1 MAWLKARM
9 ESIVAE
15 MHKAIR
21 DDTTRKEL
29 MFEWLNILLAV
40 VALFMTLV
48 NVATREYTLMMG
60 TFLFAVACVIN
71 ILLIKRGG
79 RLKTAAY
86 GIFYAEAMLL
96 LVFFVVSGIPN
107 GFSALWVCLI
117 PSFSLLI
124 FGRKTGTYFSILAF
138 LMLLF
143 FFWLP
148 FGRGLL
154 MYRYT
159 DEFMLRFPFFYVACF
174 MLALLVEV
182 IRAQTQKQLLE
193 SEQKYFYLY
202 RHDALTG
209 LYNRYGFNAIVDED
223 YQKGAP
229 GRVGLMILDIDDF
242 KRINDQYGHDNGDVV
257 LQGIADII
265 RSSFCDQ
272 NYYCRW
278 GGEEFTVYLHCE
290 HDYVQAAER
299 FRRRVEEAE
308 FKSGKLVMKATVS
321 VGLCVAQSM
330 ENTNVAALVNSADR
344 CLYSAKDAGKNR
356 VVSTELP

>member
-1 MAWLKARM
+1 MAWMKARM
-9 ESIVAE
+9 KSIVAG

-21 DDTTRKEL
+21 DDAMRREL
-29 MFEWLNILLAV
+29 MFEWLNILLAL

-48 NVATREYTLMMG
+48 NVATQEYTLMLG
-60 TFLFAVACVIN
+60 TLLFALACVGN

-79 RLKTAAY
+79 KPKTAAY
-86 GIFYAEAMLL
+86 GIFFAEAMLL
-96 LVFFVVSGIPN
+96 LGFFVVSGIPN

-154 MYRYT
+154 LYRYT

-193 SEQKYFYLY
+193 SEQKYYYLY

-209 LYNRYGFNAIVDED
+209 LYNRYGFNAVVDED
-223 YQKGAP
+223 YAKGAP
-229 GRVGLMILDIDDF
+229 GKVGMMILDIDDF

-257 LQGIADII
+257 LRGIADII
-265 RSSFCDQ
+265 RKSFCDQ

-290 HDYVQAAER
+290 HDYAEAAER
-299 FRRRVEEAE
+299 FRRRVEEAA
-308 FKSGKLVMKATVS
+308 FQSGQLVMKVTVS

-330 ENTNVAALVNSADR
+330 ENTDVAMLVNHADR
-344 CLYSAKDAGKNR
+344 CLYKAKDAGKNR
-356 VVSTELP
+356 VISTEIP